1 MSRGTT
7 TMRAGAVWLL
17 ASAVTAGA
25 VRAAE
30 GLVRDAAPP
39 GTGAAGVSAVLV
51 ALCALVLALALVR
64 IWLVTT
70 VVVAGVVA
78 GSARALRGRPG
89 TTRRLVLL
97 ACGVAVSAGVGAPAA
112 AAGDDG
118 REVVAGLALPE
129 RAVAAAPASTQP
141 SRQPSTSAAAPT
153 EDYVVQ
159 PGDSLWSIALAHP
172 ADATPANAD
181 TDARWRALWRAN
193 RTVVGDDPDLIYP
206 GQALRLPAAS
216 PDRTDRTQQDGD
228 RR

>member
-1 MSRGTT
+1 MSRGITT
-7 TMRAGAVWLL
+7 VRAGLVWLL
-17 ASAVTAGA
+17 ASAVAAGA

-51 ALCALVLALALVR
+51 ALCAVVLALALVR

-70 VVVAGVVA
+70 VTVAEVVA
-78 GSARALRGRPG
+78 GSARAVRGHPG

-97 ACGVAVSAGVGAPAA
+97 ACGVAVSAGVATPAA

-129 RAVAAAPASTQP
+129 RPVAGAPASTQP
-141 SRQPSTSAAAPT
+141 PGQPSTPAAAPA

-172 ADATPANAD
+172 ADAAPADTD

-193 RTVVGDDPDLIYP
+193 RAVVGDDPDLIHP

-216 PDRTDRTQQDGD
+216 PDSTERTQQDGD